1 MMAAPNIRSFTRV
14 IPMIYAYTHP
24 DFPPHRG
31 WTKIGYTEK
40 QSVNDRIKQQHHTAD
55 IPWRLLWADNAMY
68 KDGSGEYFTDRDFH
82 AYLETEAGAER
93 KQGTEWFH
101 LDGETSEK
109 YFNRFARRQSAD
121 PESERLTYALRREQE
136 EAVGMTKAYFDKGGK
151 KFLWN
156 AKP

>member
-1 MMAAPNIRSFTRV
+1 MAAPNIRSFTRV

-31 WTKIGYTEK
+31 WTKIGYTER

-55 IPWRLLWADNAMY
+55 IPWKLLWADNAMY
-68 KDGSGEYFTDRDFH
+68 KDGSGQYFTDHDFH
-82 AYLETEAGAER
+82 AYLETEVRAER

-109 YFNRFARRQSAD
+109 YFNRFARRQSAE
-121 PESERLTYALRREQE
+121 P
-136 EAVGMTKAYFDKGGK
+136 
-151 KFLWN
+151 
-156 AKP
+156 